1 MYHRAT
7 LFLPYEVAFMFL
19 HRACALGICHM
30 WKLAHLGH
38 RHCKVPGNC
47 LNCLVLAAAYIDTAA
62 YRRKYIDR
70 RGVGPPQPK
79 NDISNSLSVH
89 HISCVRVCAPF
100 ASFELPYA
108 GVSLSCLS
116 YTISGSY
123 SIVSRGSARGSTRT
137 IRRRDTY
144 KTLWGTTL

>member
-70 RGVGPPQPK
+70 RGVGPPHPNLTYQ
-79 NDISNSLSVH
+79 SLSVCTAF
-89 HISCVRVCAPF
+89 SYVRACALF
-100 ASFELPYA
+100 ASFELPFA
-108 GVSLSCLS
+108 GVSLS
-116 YTISGSY
+116 
-123 SIVSRGSARGSTRT
+123 
-137 IRRRDTY
+137 
-144 KTLWGTTL
+144 